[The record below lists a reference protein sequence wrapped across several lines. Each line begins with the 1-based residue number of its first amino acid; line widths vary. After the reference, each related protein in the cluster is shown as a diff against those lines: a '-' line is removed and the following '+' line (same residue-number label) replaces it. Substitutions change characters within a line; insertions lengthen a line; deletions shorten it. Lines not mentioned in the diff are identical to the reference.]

1 MYSQIYLQHSTN
13 QKRREHP
20 PPRVAGSDGILALNH
35 HQRKH
40 RRYKENSG
48 MQQYIPNHHSI
59 QTLAIFAYHRIQSG
73 ACNMY
78 QGHPKGG
85 FRLLDG
91 PYGQGRLQ
99 DSPKKSALPSTCFRG
114 SRRASR
120 FITCGEIT
128 KNQVDDREHYV
139 EQQVKQKCSHQHRNE
154 AIKTKIIMK
163 LCTKTA

>member
-1 MYSQIYLQHSTN
+1 MSPPVIP
-13 QKRREHP
+13 HP
-20 PPRVAGSDGILALNH
+20 VG
-35 HQRKH
+35 
-40 RRYKENSG
+40 
-48 MQQYIPNHHSI
+48 
-59 QTLAIFAYHRIQSG
+59 
-73 ACNMY
+73 
-78 QGHPKGG
+78 
-85 FRLLDG
+85 RLLRDSEAMKLKISNIISMEDYIRSEYRQG
-91 PYGQGRLQ
+91 QDINFFRGIVYRVCPTSPYNRINQCRGVGSQGRLQ